1 MISDKKARTSKK
13 EEALSFLSGGGEMGE
28 RIRTRD
34 WSKSPLGPPERWPR
48 PLKLVVA
55 LLLNSKFPMCIAW
68 GTELSMLYNDPY
80 ADILGAKHPAALA
93 APVHRV
99 WAESW
104 AEIEPLKTAA
114 MKGEASYCENL
125 PLRMDRHG
133 YEEQTWFTFS
143 YSPVRDE
150 DGVVMGVFCAGVET
164 TEQIL
169 SERRQQFRLTLLEQ
183 LRGLADPATIML
195 IVAKALGT
203 EFGIAR
209 VGYGEIDA
217 ALEHIIVERDW
228 TDGRLPTVAGRHC
241 MSCFAAPLITVL
253 KLGQTIWS
261 DDVEA
266 DPRVDAAVASTFRAI
281 GIRSGVAVPLIRAGR
296 FAAMLFL
303 HHPEPRRW
311 TEDEAALATEVANRA
326 WEAIERARAEEEL
339 RKNETRFRAL
349 ATMGSS
355 SIYRMSPG
363 WEEVYRLYK
372 ADSPAGDATKI
383 PPDWLR
389 YIHPDD
395 RLHVLN
401 AIETA
406 IRTRS
411 ALETEHRARL
421 ENSELAWVHVR
432 AVPIFDANGKVVE
445 WFGAGSDV
453 TARRQAEERLR
464 QSEEQLRL
472 ATEAAEIGLW
482 DVDVIAGTLFWQ
494 ARVKAMSGISP
505 DVPVSM
511 ADFYAGLHPED
522 HDRVAAAYV
531 AAVDPTQRALYDV
544 EYRTIGKED
553 GRLRRVA
560 AKGRGI
566 FDNQGRCVRVIG
578 TAIDITRRRADEERL
593 RELNETLERQ
603 VAQAIAERKLLADI
617 VEGTD
622 VFVQVV
628 DLDHRW
634 LAINKAAAEE
644 FARLFGVERP
654 KVGDNILEA
663 LRDRPEQQALIKA
676 VLSRALA
683 GEEFIETAKFGIPP
697 NERDLEIRVRALRDE
712 NGRVI
717 GAYQFAHDVTER
729 LREQARLKEAEAA
742 LVQMQK
748 MEAIGQL
755 TGGIAH
761 DFNNLLGTIVG
772 SFELIHRAPEDI
784 QRVRYFADSGLKA
797 AQRGAKLTG
806 QLLAFS
812 RSQRFEFK
820 PLRLAEVVGDMRDLL
835 VRTLGP
841 MIRLKFDLNEG
852 HAQVLSDPTQIE
864 MAVLNLAINARDAMP
879 KGGDLII
886 ATAIRRFEKDAEV
899 QTGEYVELS
908 VIDTGAGMPPDVLAR
923 AFDPFFTTKGVGKGT
938 GLGLSQVYGIARQ
951 AGGTVRISSQPGCGT
966 AVRLYLPRTTI
977 QRRTEEEATTNER
990 GAVVP
995 TATILVIEDDPDVRS
1010 TLLACLETIG
1020 YRVIEAEDGPSGLN
1034 KLRENAPDLIMVDF
1048 AMPGMNGAE
1057 VAKAVRAMRPGLP
1070 IVFASG
1076 YSETAAIEEA
1086 AGRDALVL
1094 RKPFGLD
1101 DLRTVVA
1108 EALEA

>member
-1 MISDKKARTSKK
+1 VTSNKKARTSKK
-13 EEALSFLSGGGEMGE
+13 EDALSFLSGGGKMGE
-28 RIRTRD
+28 RIRTHD
-34 WSKSPLGPPERWPR
+34 WSESPLGPPQGWPQ

-55 LLLNSKFPMCIAW
+55 LLLDSKLPMFMAW
-68 GTELSMLYNDPY
+68 GTELSLLYNDSY
-80 ADILGAKHPAALA
+80 AEILGAKHPAALA
-93 APVHRV
+93 APIREV

-104 AEIEPLKTAA
+104 ADIEPLTTAA
-114 MKGEASYCENL
+114 MAGESSYRENW
-125 PLRMDRHG
+125 PLLMNRHG
-133 YEEQTWFTFS
+133 YEEQVWFTFS

-150 DGVVMGVFCAGVET
+150 DGAVAGIFCAGVET
-164 TEQIL
+164 TEQAL
-169 SERRQQFRLTLLEQ
+169 SERRQQFRLALLEQ
-183 LRGLADPATIML
+183 LRGLADPAAVMSA
-195 IVAKALGT
+195 VAQALGT
-203 EFGIAR
+203 EFGVAR

-217 ALEHIIVERDW
+217 ELEHIVIERDW
-228 TDGRLPTVAGRHC
+228 TDGRLPTVAGQHC

-253 KLGQTIWS
+253 KLGQTIRS
-261 DDVEA
+261 DDVKV
-266 DPRVDAAVASTFRAI
+266 DPRVDASVASTFRAI
-281 GIRSGVAVPLIRAGR
+281 GIRSGIAVPLIKAGR
-296 FAAMLFL
+296 FAAMLFI

-311 TEDEAALATEVANRA
+311 TDAEATLATEVANRA
-326 WEAIERARAEEEL
+326 WDAVERARAEEEL
-339 RKNETRFRAL
+339 RKNEMRFRSL

-355 SIYRMSPG
+355 FIYWMSPN
-363 WEEVYRLYK
+363 WEEVYRLYD
-372 ADSPAGDATKI
+372 ADSSAGVTDISAN
-383 PPDWLR
+383 WLASV
-389 YIHPDD
+389 HPDD
-395 RLHVLN
+395 RPHIQSVIEA
-401 AIETA
+401 AIGTK
-406 IRTRS
+406 S
-411 ALETEHRARL
+411 AFETEHRARRG
-421 ENSELAWVHVR
+421 NGELAWIHMR
-432 AVPIFDANGKVVE
+432 ATPIPDANGKILE
-445 WFGAGSDV
+445 WFGAASNV

-464 QSEEQLRL
+464 QNEEQLRL

-482 DVDVIAGTLFWQ
+482 DVDEIAGTLFWQ
-494 ARVKAMSGISP
+494 PRVKAMFGISP
-505 DVPVSM
+505 DVPISM

-522 HDRVAAAYV
+522 HDRVAAAY
-531 AAVDPTQRALYDV
+531 AAAADPARRAVYDV
-544 EYRTIGKED
+544 EFRTIGKED

-566 FDNQGRCVRVIG
+566 FDCHGRCVRVIG

-603 VAQAIAERKLLADI
+603 VAQAITERKLLADI

-622 VFVQVV
+622 MFVQVV
-628 DLDHRW
+628 GLDHRW

-644 FARLFGVERP
+644 FARLFSVERP

-676 VLSRALA
+676 LLSRALA

-712 NGRVI
+712 NAGVV

-729 LREQARLKEAEAA
+729 LREQTRLKEAEAA

-761 DFNNLLGTIVG
+761 DFNNLLGAIVG
-772 SFELIHRAPEDI
+772 SFELIHHAPQDI
-784 QRVRYFADSGLKA
+784 RRVRQFAESGLKA
-797 AQRGAKLTG
+797 AQRGAKLTS

-820 PLRLAEVVGDMRDLL
+820 PLVLADVVGGMRELL
-835 VRTLGP
+835 ARTLGP
-841 MIRLKFDLNEG
+841 MIRLTFELNEG
-852 HAQVLSDPTQIE
+852 QTPVLSDPTQIE
-864 MAVLNLAINARDAMP
+864 MAILNLAINARDAMP

-886 ATAIRRFEKDAEV
+886 ATAIRQLEEDAEV
-899 QTGEYVELS
+899 EAGEYVELT
-908 VIDTGAGMPPDVLAR
+908 VTDTGTGMPPDVLAR
-923 AFDPFFTTKGVGKGT
+923 AFDPFFTTKEVGKGT

-951 AGGTVRISSQPGCGT
+951 ARGTVRISSQPGRGT

-977 QRRTEEEATTNER
+977 RRRAEEEAATDPR
-990 GAVVP
+990 GAIVP

-1010 TLLACLETIG
+1010 TLLACLEAIG

-1034 KLRENAPDLIMVDF
+1034 KLRENTPDLVMVDF

-1057 VAKAVRAMRPGLP
+1057 VAKAARAMRPGLP

-1076 YSETAAIEEA
+1076 YSETTAIEEA
-1086 AGRDALVL
+1086 AGHDALVL